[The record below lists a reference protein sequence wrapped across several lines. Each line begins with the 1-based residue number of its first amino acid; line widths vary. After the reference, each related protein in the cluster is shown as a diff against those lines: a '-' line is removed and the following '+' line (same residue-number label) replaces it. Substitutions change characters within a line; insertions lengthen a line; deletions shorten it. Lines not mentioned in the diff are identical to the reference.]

1 MQLFIVHIYTD
12 ADMLYIN
19 VYVYSVYMIY
29 EAAFLDVYS
38 SPTRLKT
45 IDSEVSHEYLIY
57 QQKVYNMPHA
67 LHLKQSCL
75 TAKKYI
81 NFK

>member
-1 MQLFIVHIYTD
+1 MHIYTD

-29 EAAFLDVYS
+29 EAAFLDMYN
-38 SPTRLKT
+38 SPTSLKT

-57 QQKVYNMPHA
+57 QAEGIEYA
-67 LHLKQSCL
+67 SC
-75 TAKKYI
+75 TASKTVVSDIAKKYI
-81 NFK
+81 NFI

>member
-1 MQLFIVHIYTD
+1 MHIYTD

-19 VYVYSVYMIY
+19 VYVYSVYMNY
-29 EAAFLDVYS
+29 EVAFLDVYS

-57 QQKVYNMPHA
+57 QAEGIEYASCTASKTVVSDSQVVY
-67 LHLKQSCL
+67 
-75 TAKKYI
+75 
-81 NFK
+81 

>member
-1 MQLFIVHIYTD
+1 MQLFIVNIYTD

-45 IDSEVSHEYLIY
+45 IDSEVSHEY
-57 QQKVYNMPHA
+57 
-67 LHLKQSCL
+67 
-75 TAKKYI
+75 
-81 NFK
+81 